1 MASRRLGW
9 VFVVAAIAT
18 LSACGT
24 PRTIEFD
31 ATTAPRDRQLGM
43 DILITR
49 VARSWRHIE
58 VDFRLDARSTT
69 TILEPILPQLTTVSM
84 AMPVAGGPPSQT
96 DTGNAAVRLVPP
108 DAIQRLAVDGVAFRA
123 SFSGSGLG
131 DAAGMRL
138 IVFGALLQAPIRWS
152 VLIPGEIESAKTPL

>member
-1 MASRRLGW
+1 
-9 VFVVAAIAT
+9 
-18 LSACGT
+18 
-24 PRTIEFD
+24 
-31 ATTAPRDRQLGM
+31 M

-49 VARSWRHIE
+49 VARSWRHIDI
-58 VDFRLDARSTT
+58 DFQLDARSTS

-84 AMPVAGGPPSQT
+84 AVPVAGGPPSQT
-96 DTGNAAVRLVPP
+96 EVGNDAVRLVPP

-138 IVFGALLQAPIRWS
+138 VVFGALFQNPLRWS
-152 VLIPGEIESAKTPL
+152 VRIPEEKESVDDHP